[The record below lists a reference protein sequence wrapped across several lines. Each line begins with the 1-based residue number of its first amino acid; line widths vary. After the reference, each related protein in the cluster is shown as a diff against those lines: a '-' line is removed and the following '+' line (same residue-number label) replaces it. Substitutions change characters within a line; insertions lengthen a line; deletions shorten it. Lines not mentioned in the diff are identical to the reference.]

1 MKTIEICGTTIE
13 VADNAKLNNYQYRQS
28 IENLFND
35 VSCLPDVI
43 RLDNELHCSRNKTD
57 DIIKYRVKK
66 DLESFITIPD
76 DEGMHFKNEILY
88 DIKIYISKKKQKPA
102 IQFSAIMCNRS
113 GSLSQVFD
121 NTKYGDSDWPLID
134 LEKDEDLFDTP
145 KLRKLFVDF
154 MAECETEIKTIWNQS
169 LKTNMSLS
177 IDLSDYA
184 QHVREII
191 DSYTDKLKVEL
202 KVNYCQAYMYIY
214 YTQQYSVTGTVRHA
228 IYFRFQDNKW
238 YLTSFSEGFE
248 FIKNIFGFKF
258 EKDEMYEIKKMDVF
272 LNMIGEQYQRE
283 EKQELTKAEFKLKLA
298 QFTKKATEL
307 TK

>member
-1 MKTIEICGTTIE
+1 MKTIEICGTKLE
-13 VADNAKLNNYQYRQS
+13 VADNAKLTKYHYRQS

-43 RLDNELHCSRNKTD
+43 RLENEVLISRNKSD

-66 DLESFITIPD
+66 DLESLIVIPD
-76 DEGMHFKNEILY
+76 ENGMHFENEILY

-113 GSLSQVFD
+113 GSLSQVFGK
-121 NTKYGDSDWPLID
+121 TKYSSSNDHWPLID
-134 LEKDEDLFDTP
+134 LENDEDLIDTP

-154 MAECETEIKTIWNQS
+154 MAECETEIKTTWNES
-169 LKTNMSLS
+169 LKTNMSMS

-202 KVNYCQAYMYIY
+202 NVNHCQAYLNIY
-214 YTQQYSVTGTVRHA
+214 YTRRYSVTGTVKYA
-228 IYFRFQDNKW
+228 IHFRFQNNKW
-238 YLTSFSEGFE
+238 YLTSASEGFD
-248 FIKNIFGFKF
+248 FIQNIFGFKF
-258 EKDEMYEIKKMDVF
+258 DNDEIYEIKKMDVF

-283 EKQELTKAEFKLKLA
+283 EKLRESFKK
-298 QFTKKATEL
+298 TRDIIVGEVVKR
-307 TK
+307 

>member
-1 MKTIEICGTTIE
+1 MKTIEICGTMIE

-35 VSCLPDVI
+35 VSCLPGVI
-43 RLDNELHCSRNKTD
+43 RLDNELHISRNKTD

-66 DLESFITIPD
+66 DLESFIAIPD

-88 DIKIYISKKKQKPA
+88 DIKIYISKKKQNPA
-102 IQFSAIMCNRS
+102 IRFSAIMCNRS

-121 NTKYGDSDWPLID
+121 NTKYGDSNYNWPLID
-134 LEKDEDLFDTP
+134 LEKDEDLIDTP

-154 MAECETEIKTIWNQS
+154 MAECETEIKTIWNES
-169 LKTNMSLS
+169 LKTNMSMS

-214 YTQQYSVTGTVRHA
+214 YTRQYSATGTVRHA
-228 IYFRFQDNKW
+228 IYFRFQNNKW
-238 YLTSFSEGFE
+238 YLTSASEGFE

-258 EKDEMYEIKKMDVF
+258 DKDEIHEIKKMDVF

-283 EKQELTKAEFKLKLA
+283 EKLREAFNKTRDIIVGE
-298 QFTKKATEL
+298 TVKK
-307 TK
+307 

>member
-35 VSCLPDVI
+35 VSCLPGVI
-43 RLDNELHCSRNKTD
+43 RLDNEVHISRNKTD

-66 DLESFITIPD
+66 DLESFIAIPD

-88 DIKIYISKKKQKPA
+88 DIKIYISKKKLKPA

-113 GSLSQVFD
+113 GSLSQVFG
-121 NTKYGDSDWPLID
+121 NTKYGSNYEWPLID
-134 LEKDEDLFDTP
+134 LENDEDLIDTP
-145 KLRKLFVDF
+145 KLRKLFADF
-154 MAECETEIKTIWNQS
+154 MAECETEIKTTWNKS
-169 LKTNMSLS
+169 LKANMSLS

-191 DSYTDKLKVEL
+191 DSYTDKLKVDLQINHAIANME
-202 KVNYCQAYMYIY
+202 IY
-214 YTQQYSVTGTVRHA
+214 YTRQYSVTGVVRHA
-228 IYFRFQDNKW
+228 IYFKHQKDKW
-238 YLTSFSEGFE
+238 YITYASDGFE
-248 FIKNIFGFKF
+248 FITNIFGFKF
-258 EKDEMYEIKKMDVF
+258 DNDEMYEIKKMDIF

-283 EKQELTKAEFKLKLA
+283 EKLRESFNKTRDIIVGK
-298 QFTKKATEL
+298 TVKK
-307 TK
+307 

>member
-1 MKTIEICGTTIE
+1 MKTIEICGTKLE
-13 VADNAKLNNYQYRQS
+13 VADNAKLNKYQYRQS
-28 IENLFND
+28 IENLFTD
-35 VSCLPDVI
+35 VSRLPDVI
-43 RLDNELHCSRNKTD
+43 RLDNEVHITRNNAD

-66 DLESFITIPD
+66 DLESLIVIPD

-113 GSLSQVFD
+113 GSLSQVFG
-121 NTKYGDSDWPLID
+121 NTKYDSNYDWPLID
-134 LEKDEDLFDTP
+134 LEKDEDLIDTP
-145 KLRKLFVDF
+145 KLCKLFAEF
-154 MAECETEIKTIWNQS
+154 MAECETEIKTTWNES
-169 LKTNMSLS
+169 LKTNMSMS

-191 DSYTDKLKVEL
+191 ESYTDKLKVEL
-202 KVNYCQAYMYIY
+202 KVNHCQAYMNIY
-214 YTQQYSVTGTVRHA
+214 YTRQYSVTGTVRHA

-238 YLTSFSEGFE
+238 YLTSSSEGFE

-258 EKDEMYEIKKMDVF
+258 DKDEIYEIKKMDVF

-283 EKQELTKAEFKLKLA
+283 EKLREAFNKTRDIIVGDVV
-298 QFTKKATEL
+298 KK
-307 TK
+307 

>member
-1 MKTIEICGTTIE
+1 MKTIEICGTKFE
-13 VADNAKLNNYQYRQS
+13 VADNAMLNKYQYRQS

-35 VSCLPDVI
+35 ASRLPGVI
-43 RLDNELHCSRNKTD
+43 RLDNEVHISRNKTD

-66 DLESFITIPD
+66 DLESFIAIPD

-88 DIKIYISKKKQKPA
+88 DIKIYISKKKQNPA
-102 IQFSAIMCNRS
+102 IRFSAIMCNRS

-121 NTKYGDSDWPLID
+121 NTKYGDSSYDWLLID
-134 LEKDEDLFDTP
+134 LEKDEDLIDTP
-145 KLRKLFVDF
+145 KLLKRFADF
-154 MAECETEIKTIWNQS
+154 MAECETEIKTTWNES
-169 LKTNMSLS
+169 LKTNMSMS

-214 YTQQYSVTGTVRHA
+214 YTRQYSVTGTVRHA

-238 YLTSFSEGFE
+238 YLTSSSEGFE

-283 EKQELTKAEFKLKLA
+283 EKLRESFNKTRDIIVGE
-298 QFTKKATEL
+298 TVKK
-307 TK
+307 